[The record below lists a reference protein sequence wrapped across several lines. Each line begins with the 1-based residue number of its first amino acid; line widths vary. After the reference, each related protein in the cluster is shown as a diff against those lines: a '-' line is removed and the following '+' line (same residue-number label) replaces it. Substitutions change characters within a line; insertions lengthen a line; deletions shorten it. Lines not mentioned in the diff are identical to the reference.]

1 MIESKKSL
9 LNNIPKKTG
18 IYIMRNTGGK
28 PVYIGKAK
36 DLKSRVS
43 SYFNQSGDNR
53 PQINYLVSEID
64 SIDYIVTKGEREALI
79 LENSLIKSH
88 KPKYNIRLKDD
99 KSYSFLTITGKD
111 KYPKLLRSRRVRE
124 DGSQYYGPFA
134 SAGALKQT
142 KHLVHKLF
150 QLRDCTDE
158 KFKRHWQRPCLNYNL
173 KLCLGP
179 CADKVSIRKSTLMQ
193 FRRLKSF
200 LSGDKKQLISMLK
213 KDMYRAAEETNFEEA
228 AYLRDQV
235 KLLTNDLDVQKVL
248 SSNFDDKDI
257 VGVYKSGETIEIVV
271 LFSRFGSIIDK
282 SEFSLNSLYADEN
295 ETMQQF
301 IGRFYQDGRYI
312 PKEIIL
318 GSGITDKKLYEDWLS
333 DKKGK
338 KVAITRPVRG
348 AKLRLLTLAQKNA
361 EESFNKKVLT
371 NKSNTSLLESLKKS
385 LSLRSL
391 PKTIECFDNSN
402 IQGTNPVASLVRF
415 KDAMPDRQRY
425 RRYKIKTVSGPDDY
439 ASMHEV
445 LGRRFKRA
453 KEEGWELPDL
463 ILIDGG
469 KGQLSIVSKVI
480 KNLGY
485 PGKLDLISIAK
496 GRKEGELDKIYVD
509 GNKAPYILDD
519 NKQGLYLLMRVRDEA
534 HRFAIEYHKKKR
546 GQEFV
551 TSGLDNVPGIGRRR
565 RITLLNHFGSLG
577 KIRTATEEEI
587 AKLPGMNKKVAG
599 ILKEHFN

>member
-1 MIESKKSL
+1 MLKSKKSL
-9 LNNIPKKTG
+9 LENIPKKTG
-18 IYIMRNTGGK
+18 IYIMRNTSGK

-53 PQINYLVSEID
+53 PQINYLVKEID
-64 SIDYIVTKGEREALI
+64 TIDFIVTKGEREALI
-79 LENSLIKSH
+79 LENSLIKTH

-99 KSYSFLTITGKD
+99 KSYSFLTITNKD
-111 KYPKLLRSRRVRE
+111 KFPKLLRTRRVRE
-124 DGSQYYGPFA
+124 DGSLYYGPFA

-173 KLCLGP
+173 NLCLGP
-179 CADKVSIRKSTLMQ
+179 CAEKVSHEKYSDAVTQ
-193 FRRLKSF
+193 AKSF
-200 LSGDKKQLISMLK
+200 LSGDKKQLVSILK

-228 AYLRDQV
+228 AYLRDQI

-257 VGVYKSGETIEIVV
+257 IGIFEADESFEIIV

-282 SEFSLNSLYADEN
+282 SEFSISGAYTNKGEIL
-295 ETMQQF
+295 QQF

-312 PKEIIL
+312 PKEIIT
-318 GSGITDKKLYEDWLS
+318 GTAISDKKLYEEWLS

-338 KVAITRPVRG
+338 KVLISKPVRG
-348 AKLRLLTLAQKNA
+348 AKLRLLALADKNA
-361 EESFNKKVLT
+361 EESFNKKILSS
-371 NKSNTSLLESLKKS
+371 KSNQDLLESLKKS
-385 LSLRSL
+385 LSLKSL

-402 IQGTNPVASLVRF
+402 IQGTNPVASMVRF

-439 ASMHEV
+439 ASMNEV
-445 LGRRFKRA
+445 LTRRFKRA
-453 KEEGWELPDL
+453 DEEGWEIPDL
-463 ILIDGG
+463 IVIDGG
-469 KGQLSIVSKVI
+469 KGQLGVVSDVLSK
-480 KNLGY
+480 LGY
-485 PGKLDLISIAK
+485 KDKLELISIAK
-496 GRKEGELDKIYVD
+496 GKKEGELDKIYVD
-509 GNKAPYILDD
+509 GIKTPFILDD

-546 GQEFV
+546 GKELV
-551 TSGLDNVPGIGRRR
+551 ASGLDNLPGIGRRR

-577 KIRTATEEEI
+577 KIRSASEDEI
-587 AKLPGMNKKVAG
+587 ARLPGMNKKVAG

>member
-1 MIESKKSL
+1 MLKSKKSL
-9 LNNIPKKTG
+9 LENIPKKTG
-18 IYIMRNTGGK
+18 IYIMRNTSGK

-53 PQINYLVSEID
+53 PQINYLVKEID
-64 SIDYIVTKGEREALI
+64 TIDFIVTKGEREALI
-79 LENSLIKSH
+79 LENSLIKTH

-99 KSYSFLTITGKD
+99 KSYSFLTITNKD
-111 KYPKLLRSRRVRE
+111 KFPKLLRTRRVRE
-124 DGSQYYGPFA
+124 DGSLYYGPFA

-173 KLCLGP
+173 NLCLGP
-179 CADKVSIRKSTLMQ
+179 CAEKVSHEKYSDAVTQ
-193 FRRLKSF
+193 AKSF
-200 LSGDKKQLISMLK
+200 LSGDKKQLVSILK

-228 AYLRDQV
+228 AYLRDQI

-257 VGVYKSGETIEIVV
+257 IGIFEADESFEIIV

-282 SEFSLNSLYADEN
+282 SEFSISGAYTNKGEIL
-295 ETMQQF
+295 QQF

-312 PKEIIL
+312 PKEIIT
-318 GSGITDKKLYEDWLS
+318 GTAISDKKLYEEWLS

-338 KVAITRPVRG
+338 KVLISKPVRG
-348 AKLRLLTLAQKNA
+348 AKLRLLALADKNA
-361 EESFNKKVLT
+361 EESFNKKILSS
-371 NKSNTSLLESLKKS
+371 KSNQDLLESLKKS
-385 LSLRSL
+385 LSLKSL

-402 IQGTNPVASLVRF
+402 IQGTNPVASMVRF

-439 ASMHEV
+439 ASMNEV
-445 LGRRFKRA
+445 LTRRFKRA
-453 KEEGWELPDL
+453 DEEGWEIPDL
-463 ILIDGG
+463 IVIDGG
-469 KGQLSIVSKVI
+469 KGQLGVVSDVLSK
-480 KNLGY
+480 LGY
-485 PGKLDLISIAK
+485 KDKLELISIAK

-509 GNKAPYILDD
+509 GIRTPFILDD

-546 GQEFV
+546 GKELV
-551 TSGLDNVPGIGRRR
+551 ASGLDNVPGIGRRR

-577 KIRTATEEEI
+577 KIRSASEDEI
-587 AKLPGMNKKVAG
+587 ARLPGMNKKVAG

>member
-9 LNNIPKKTG
+9 LANIPKKTG
-18 IYIMRNTGGK
+18 IYIMRNASGK

-43 SYFNQSGDNR
+43 SYFNQGGDNR
-53 PQINYLVSEID
+53 PQINYLVREID
-64 SIDYIVTKGEREALI
+64 SIDFIVTKGEREALI

-111 KYPKLLRSRRVRE
+111 KFPKLLRSRRVKE
-124 DGSQYYGPFA
+124 DGSMYYGPFA

-142 KHLVHKLF
+142 KHFVHKLF

-179 CADKVSIRKSTLMQ
+179 CADKVSREKYSETVSKA
-193 FRRLKSF
+193 KSF
-200 LSGDKKQLISMLK
+200 LSGDKKQLVSMLK

-257 VGVYKSGETIEIVV
+257 IGMFENGESREIIV

-282 SEFSLNSLYADEN
+282 SEFTLNSIHTDKD

-312 PKEIIL
+312 PKEIIIGTRL
-318 GSGITDKKLYEDWLS
+318 TGKKLYEDWLS
-333 DKKGK
+333 EKKGK
-338 KVAITRPVRG
+338 KVVITRPVRG
-348 AKLRLLTLAQKNA
+348 AKLKLLNLADKNA
-361 EESFNKKVLT
+361 EESINKKIIT
-371 NKSNTSLLESLKKS
+371 SKSNKSLLENLKKS
-385 LSLRSL
+385 LSLSSVPR
-391 PKTIECFDNSN
+391 TIECFDNSN
-402 IQGTNPVASLVRF
+402 IQGTNPVASMVRF
-415 KDAMPDRQRY
+415 KDALPDKDRY

-439 ASMHEV
+439 ASMNEV

-453 KEEGWELPDL
+453 EQEGWELPDL

-480 KNLGY
+480 KTLGY
-485 PGKLDLISIAK
+485 QGKLDLVSIAK

-509 GNKAPYILDD
+509 GIKEPYVLSD
-519 NKQGLYLLMRVRDEA
+519 NMQGLYLLMRVRDEA

-551 TSGLDNVPGIGRRR
+551 ASGLDNVPGIGRRR

-577 KIRTATEEEI
+577 KIRTATAEEI
-587 AKLPGMNKKVAG
+587 AKLPGMNSKVAEK
-599 ILKEHFN
+599 LKEHLN

>member
-1 MIESKKSL
+1 MLKSKKSL
-9 LNNIPKKTG
+9 LENIPKKTG
-18 IYIMRNTGGK
+18 IYIMRNTSGK

-53 PQINYLVSEID
+53 PQINYLVKEID
-64 SIDYIVTKGEREALI
+64 TIDFIVTKGEREALI
-79 LENSLIKSH
+79 LENSLIKTH

-99 KSYSFLTITGKD
+99 KSYSFLTITNKD
-111 KYPKLLRSRRVRE
+111 KFPKLLRTRRVRE
-124 DGSQYYGPFA
+124 DGSLYYGPFA

-173 KLCLGP
+173 NLCLGP
-179 CADKVSIRKSTLMQ
+179 CAEKVSHEKYSDAVTQ
-193 FRRLKSF
+193 AKSF
-200 LSGDKKQLISMLK
+200 LSGDKKQLVSILK

-228 AYLRDQV
+228 AYLRDQI

-257 VGVYKSGETIEIVV
+257 IGIFEADESFEIIV

-282 SEFSLNSLYADEN
+282 SEFSISGAYTNKGEIL
-295 ETMQQF
+295 QQF

-312 PKEIIL
+312 PKEIIT
-318 GSGITDKKLYEDWLS
+318 GTAISDKKLYEEWLS

-338 KVAITRPVRG
+338 KVLISKPVRG
-348 AKLRLLTLAQKNA
+348 AKLRLLALADKNA
-361 EESFNKKVLT
+361 EESFNKKILSS
-371 NKSNTSLLESLKKS
+371 KSNQDLLESLKKS
-385 LSLRSL
+385 LSLKSL

-402 IQGTNPVASLVRF
+402 IQGTNPVASMVRF

-439 ASMHEV
+439 ASMNEV
-445 LGRRFKRA
+445 LTRRFKRA
-453 KEEGWELPDL
+453 DEEGWEIPDL
-463 ILIDGG
+463 IVIDGG
-469 KGQLSIVSKVI
+469 KGQLGVVSDVLSK
-480 KNLGY
+480 LGY
-485 PGKLDLISIAK
+485 KDKLELISIAK

-509 GNKAPYILDD
+509 GIKTPFILDD

-546 GQEFV
+546 GKELV
-551 TSGLDNVPGIGRRR
+551 ASGLDNVPGIGRRR

-577 KIRTATEEEI
+577 KIRSASEDEI
-587 AKLPGMNKKVAG
+587 ARLPGMNKKVAG

>member
-1 MIESKKSL
+1 MIDSKKSL
-9 LNNIPKKTG
+9 LKNIPRKTG

-28 PVYIGKAK
+28 PIYIGKAK
-36 DLKSRVS
+36 DLRSRVG

-53 PQINYLVSEID
+53 PQINYLVKEID

-158 KFKRHWQRPCLNYNL
+158 KFKRHWERPCLNYNI

-179 CADKVSIRKSTLMQ
+179 CAGKVSSEKYSDTVSQ
-193 FRRLKSF
+193 AKTF
-200 LSGDKKQLISMLK
+200 LSGDKKKLISMLK
-213 KDMYRAAEETNFEEA
+213 RDMYRAAEETNFEEA
-228 AYLRDQV
+228 AFLRDQV

-248 SSNFDDKDI
+248 STSFDDMDI
-257 VGVYKSGETIEIVV
+257 IGLYEKEGLLEIIV

-282 SEFSLNSLYADEN
+282 SEFSINTPHSDKK

-312 PKEIIL
+312 PKEIIV
-318 GSGITDKKLYEDWLS
+318 STAIPDKQLYEEWLS
-333 DKKGK
+333 EKKGK
-338 KVAITRPVRG
+338 KVSINKPSRG
-348 AKLRLLTLAQKNA
+348 SKLKLLTLAEKNA
-361 EESFNKKVLT
+361 EESFNKKVVT
-371 NKSNTSLLESLKKS
+371 DRNNKALLESLQKS
-385 LSLRSL
+385 LSLKSL
-391 PKTIECFDNSN
+391 PMTIECFDNSN
-402 IQGTNPVASLVRF
+402 IQGTNPVASMVSF
-415 KDAMPDRQRY
+415 KDAVPDKDRY
-425 RRYKIKTVSGPDDY
+425 KRYKIKTVSGPDDY

-445 LGRRFKRA
+445 LSRRFKRVGQ
-453 KEEGWELPDL
+453 EGWDLPDL
-463 ILIDGG
+463 IVIDGG
-469 KGQLSIVSKVI
+469 RGQLGIVSKVI
-480 KNLGY
+480 NDLGY
-485 PGKLDLISIAK
+485 PDKPDLISIAK
-496 GRKEGELDKIYVD
+496 GRKEGEIDKIYVD
-509 GNKAPYILDD
+509 GVNTPYLLND
-519 NKQGLYLLMRVRDEA
+519 NMQGLYLLMRVRDEA
-534 HRFAIEYHKKKR
+534 HRFAIEYHRKKR
-546 GQEFV
+546 GKEFV
-551 TSGLDNVPGIGRRR
+551 TSGLDNVPGIGRKR

-577 KIRTATEEEI
+577 KIRSASVEEI
-587 AKLPGMNKKVAG
+587 STLPGMNKKIAG
-599 ILKEHFN
+599 KLKEYFN

>member
-18 IYIMRNTGGK
+18 IYIMRNANGK

-53 PQINYLVSEID
+53 PQINYLVREID

-111 KYPKLLRSRRVRE
+111 RFPKLLRSRRVRE

-179 CADKVSIRKSTLMQ
+179 CADKVSQEKYSDTVSQ
-193 FRRLKSF
+193 AKSF
-200 LSGDKKQLISMLK
+200 LSGDKKQLITMLK

-235 KLLTNDLDVQKVL
+235 KLLTNDLEVQKVL

-257 VGVYKSGETIEIVV
+257 VGVYESGGSIEIIV

-282 SEFSLNSLYADEN
+282 SEFSLNSLYTDKN

-312 PKEIIL
+312 PKEIII
-318 GSGITDKKLYEDWLS
+318 GTRISDKKLYEDWLS

-338 KVAITRPVRG
+338 RVAITRPARG
-348 AKLRLLTLAQKNA
+348 SKLKLLNLAEKNA

-371 NKSNTSLLESLKKS
+371 NKSNTKLLESLKKS
-385 LSLRSL
+385 LALSFL
-391 PKTIECFDNSN
+391 PETIECFDNSN
-402 IQGTNPVASLVRF
+402 IQGTNPVASMVRF
-415 KDAMPDRQRY
+415 KDAMPERDRY
-425 RRYKIKTVSGPDDY
+425 RRYTIKTVSGPDDY

-453 KEEGWELPDL
+453 GEEGWELPDL

-469 KGQLSIVSKVI
+469 RGQLSIVSKVI
-480 KNLGY
+480 GKLGY
-485 PGKLDLISIAK
+485 AGKLDLISIAK

-509 GNKAPYILDD
+509 GVKTPYILDD

-551 TSGLDNVPGIGRRR
+551 SSGLDNVPGIGRRR

-577 KIRTATEEEI
+577 KIQAATEEEI
-587 AKLPGMNKKVAG
+587 AKLPGMNKKVAEK
-599 ILKEHFN
+599 LKEHFN

>member
-1 MIESKKSL
+1 MIDSKKSL
-9 LNNIPKKTG
+9 LKNIPKKTG
-18 IYIMRNTGGK
+18 IYIMRNANGK

-53 PQINYLVSEID
+53 PQINYLVKEID
-64 SIDYIVTKGEREALI
+64 SIDFIVTKGEREALI

-99 KSYSFLTITGKD
+99 KSYSFLTITNKD
-111 KYPKLLRSRRVRE
+111 NFPKLLRTRRVRE
-124 DGSQYYGPFA
+124 DGSLYFGPFA
-134 SAGALKQT
+134 SVGALKQT

-179 CADKVSIRKSTLMQ
+179 CAEKVSHEKYADAVSQ
-193 FRRLKSF
+193 AKSF

-228 AYLRDQV
+228 AYLRDQI

-257 VGVYKSGETIEIVV
+257 IGIFEAGESFEIIV

-282 SEFSLNSLYADEN
+282 SEFSINGAYTNKGEI
-295 ETMQQF
+295 MQQF

-312 PKEIIL
+312 PKEILI
-318 GSGITDKKLYEDWLS
+318 GISIPDKKLYEDWLS

-338 KVAITRPVRG
+338 KVLITKPVRG
-348 AKLRLLTLAQKNA
+348 AKLKLLTLADKNA
-361 EESFNKKVLT
+361 EESFNKKILT
-371 NKSNTSLLESLKKS
+371 NKSNKDLLESLKKS
-385 LSLRSL
+385 LSLKSL
-391 PKTIECFDNSN
+391 PKTVECFDNSN
-402 IQGTNPVASLVRF
+402 IQGTNPVASMVRF
-415 KDAMPDRQRY
+415 IDALPDKQRY

-453 KEEGWELPDL
+453 EEEGWELPDL

-480 KNLGY
+480 RKLGY
-485 PGKLDLISIAK
+485 LGKLDLVSIAK

-509 GNKAPYILDD
+509 GIKTPYILND

-551 TSGLDNVPGIGRRR
+551 ASGLDNVPGIGRRR

-577 KIRTATEEEI
+577 KIRSATEEEI
-587 AKLPGMNKKVAG
+587 SKLPGMNKKVAG

>member
-1 MIESKKSL
+1 MIDSKKSL
-9 LNNIPKKTG
+9 LKNIPKKTG
-18 IYIMRNTGGK
+18 IYIMRNANGK

-53 PQINYLVSEID
+53 PQINYLVREID
-64 SIDYIVTKGEREALI
+64 TIDYIVTKGEREALI
-79 LENSLIKSH
+79 LENSLIKTH

-99 KSYSFLTITGKD
+99 KSYSFLTITNKD
-111 KYPKLLRSRRVRE
+111 KFPKLLRTRRVRE
-124 DGSQYYGPFA
+124 DGSLFYGPFA

-150 QLRDCTDE
+150 QIRDCTDE

-179 CADKVSIRKSTLMQ
+179 CAEKVSEEKYSDAVSQ
-193 FRRLKSF
+193 AKSF
-200 LSGDKKQLISMLK
+200 LSGDKKQLVSMLK
-213 KDMYRAAEETNFEEA
+213 KDMYRAAEETDFEEA
-228 AYLRDQV
+228 AYLRDQI

-257 VGVYKSGETIEIVV
+257 IGLFEAGDSFEIIV

-282 SEFSLNSLYADEN
+282 SEFSINGAYTNKDEIL
-295 ETMQQF
+295 QQF

-312 PKEIIL
+312 PKEILL
-318 GSGITDKKLYEDWLS
+318 GTGITDKKLYEDWLS

-338 KVAITRPVRG
+338 KVVITKPVRG
-348 AKLRLLTLAQKNA
+348 SKLKLLNFADKNA
-361 EESFNKKVLT
+361 EESYNKKILT
-371 NKSNTSLLESLKKS
+371 TKNNTDLLESLKKA
-385 LSLRSL
+385 LSLKAL

-402 IQGTNPVASLVRF
+402 IQGTNPVASMVRF
-415 KDAMPDRQRY
+415 SDALPDKDRY

-439 ASMHEV
+439 ASMNEV

-453 KEEGWELPDL
+453 EEEGWDLPDL

-469 KGQLSIVSKVI
+469 KGQLNIVSEVI
-480 KNLGY
+480 NKLGY
-485 PGKLDLISIAK
+485 LDKLDLISIAK
-496 GRKEGELDKIYVD
+496 GRKEGELDKIYVN
-509 GNKAPYILDD
+509 GNKSPYILND
-519 NKQGLYLLMRVRDEA
+519 NKQALYLLMRVRDEA

-546 GQEFV
+546 GNEFV
-551 TSGLDNVPGIGRRR
+551 ASGLDNVPGIGRRR
-565 RITLLNHFGSLG
+565 RITLLNHFGSLA
-577 KIRTATEEEI
+577 KIRSASEEEI
-587 AKLPGMNKKVAG
+587 SNLPGMNKKVAG

>member
-1 MIESKKSL
+1 MLKSKKSL
-9 LNNIPKKTG
+9 LENIPKKTG
-18 IYIMRNTGGK
+18 IYIMRNTSGK

-53 PQINYLVSEID
+53 PQINYLVKEID
-64 SIDYIVTKGEREALI
+64 TIDFIVTKGEREALI
-79 LENSLIKSH
+79 LENSLIKTH

-99 KSYSFLTITGKD
+99 KSYSFLTITNKD
-111 KYPKLLRSRRVRE
+111 KFPKLLRTRRVRE
-124 DGSQYYGPFA
+124 DGSLYYGPFA

-173 KLCLGP
+173 NLCLGP
-179 CADKVSIRKSTLMQ
+179 CAEKVSHEKYSDAVTQ
-193 FRRLKSF
+193 AKSF
-200 LSGDKKQLISMLK
+200 LSGDKKQLVSILK

-228 AYLRDQV
+228 AYLRDQI

-257 VGVYKSGETIEIVV
+257 IGIFEADESFEIIV

-282 SEFSLNSLYADEN
+282 SEFSISGAYTNKGEIL
-295 ETMQQF
+295 QQF

-312 PKEIIL
+312 PKEIIT
-318 GSGITDKKLYEDWLS
+318 GTAISDKKLYEEWLS

-338 KVAITRPVRG
+338 KVLISKPVRG
-348 AKLRLLTLAQKNA
+348 AKLRLLALADKNA
-361 EESFNKKVLT
+361 EESFNKKILSS
-371 NKSNTSLLESLKKS
+371 KSNQDLLESLKKS
-385 LSLRSL
+385 LSLKSL

-402 IQGTNPVASLVRF
+402 IQGTNPVASMVRF

-439 ASMHEV
+439 ASMNEV
-445 LGRRFKRA
+445 LTRRFKRA
-453 KEEGWELPDL
+453 DEEGWEIPDL
-463 ILIDGG
+463 IVIDGG
-469 KGQLSIVSKVI
+469 KGQLGVVSDVLSK
-480 KNLGY
+480 LGY
-485 PGKLDLISIAK
+485 KDKLELISIAK

-509 GNKAPYILDD
+509 GIRTPFILDD

-546 GQEFV
+546 GKEFV
-551 TSGLDNVPGIGRRR
+551 ASGLDNVPGIGRRR

-577 KIRTATEEEI
+577 KIRSASEDEI
-587 AKLPGMNKKVAG
+587 ARLPGMNKKVAG